1 VFSATPYFGF
11 EFGRLLS
18 IDGIMKKQSWIAGGV
33 ALLALALAVNNYRE
47 QAKVKAA
54 TTTTSKMASLADSG
68 YIAGPGRV
76 EPVSED
82 IKVGSELSG
91 KLKQVMVEEGDH
103 VHRGQVVA
111 ELENADYR
119 AAISSA
125 QATVQQRDAELRK
138 VINGARR
145 QERGEASAT
154 VEQNKA
160 VMDNAKAEMDR
171 RNQLYTA
178 GIVSREE
185 NERYISQYE
194 VALANYNQAYQHHSL
209 VDDKPREE
217 DRAASEAAL
226 ALAKSELAEAQ
237 ARYEK
242 TLIRSPIDGVILRK
256 HHRSGE
262 SVSNSSTVPDPIVTI
277 GDNSVLRV
285 RMDVDETEV
294 AKVRVGQTGYV
305 TADAY
310 GSQKFRGQVIR
321 VGKELGRKN
330 VQTDEPTEK
339 VDTKILETLIQL
351 DAGTQ
356 LPVGLRVD
364 AYVDAGGTTK

>member
-1 VFSATPYFGF
+1 
-11 EFGRLLS
+11 
-18 IDGIMKKQSWIAGGV
+18 MKKRYWIWGSAGIV
-33 ALLALALAVNNYRE
+33 ALALLAHAFKGQPRITEAS
-47 QAKVKAA
+47 AKVMPAP
-54 TTTTSKMASLADSG
+54 SVPSLAGGG
-68 YIAGPGRV
+68 YVAGPGRV

-91 KLKQVMVEEGDH
+91 KLKQVMVEEGDR
-103 VHRGQVVA
+103 VHQGQIVA
-111 ELENADYR
+111 ELENADYK
-119 AAISSA
+119 AEIESA
-125 QATVQQRDAELRK
+125 RATVEQREAELRK
-138 VINGARR
+138 VVNGART
-145 QERGEASAT
+145 QERREAYAT

-160 VMDNAKAEMDR
+160 VMENAKAEMDR
-171 RNQLYTA
+171 RNQLFAA

-185 NERYISQYE
+185 QERYKREYE
-194 VALANYNQAYQHHSL
+194 VALANYNEAFQHHSL

-217 DRAASEAAL
+217 DHAASEAEL
-226 ALAKSELAEAQ
+226 ALAKSELAEAE
-237 ARYEK
+237 AKYEK
-242 TLIRSPIDGVILRK
+242 TLIRSPINGVVLRK

-294 AKVRVGQTGYV
+294 AKVKVGQAAYV

-310 GSQKFRGQVIR
+310 GKEKFVGHVIR

-351 DAGTQ
+351 DAGAQ

-364 AYVDAGGTTK
+364 AYVETGMLP

>member
-1 VFSATPYFGF
+1 
-11 EFGRLLS
+11 
-18 IDGIMKKQSWIAGGV
+18 MKKQYWFAVGV
-33 ALLALALAVNNYRE
+33 ALFAAGFAAYSFRTQPKVTAASALPSPTA
-47 QAKVKAA
+47 
-54 TTTTSKMASLADSG
+54 MG
-68 YIAGPGRV
+68 YVAGPGRV

-91 KLKQVMVEEGDH
+91 KLKRVAVEEGDR
-103 VHRGQVVA
+103 VRRGQIVA
-111 ELENADYR
+111 ELENADYK
-119 AAISSA
+119 AAIDSA
-125 QATVQQRDAELRK
+125 KATVEQREAELRK
-138 VINGARR
+138 VINGARG
-145 QERGEASAT
+145 QERREAFAT

-160 VMDNAKAEMDR
+160 VMENAKAEMER
-171 RNQLYTA
+171 RNQLFAA

-185 NERYISQYE
+185 MERYVREYD
-194 VALANYNQAYQHHSL
+194 VALANYNEAFQHHSL

-226 ALAKSELAEAQ
+226 ELAKSELAEAE
-237 ARYEK
+237 AKYEK

-294 AKVRVGQTGYV
+294 AKVRVGQSAYV

-310 GSQKFRGQVIR
+310 GGEKFTGHVIR

-364 AYVDAGGTTK
+364 SYVNTGAVAR

>member
-1 VFSATPYFGF
+1 MTRRF
-11 EFGRLLS
+11 
-18 IDGIMKKQSWIAGGV
+18 WIWGGV
-33 ALLALALAVNNYRE
+33 GLAAVGLLAYSLKG
-47 QAKVKAA
+47 QPKVTEASMKTAP
-54 TTTTSKMASLADSG
+54 TPSLAGSG
-68 YIAGPGRV
+68 YVAGPGRV

-91 KLKQVMVEEGDH
+91 KLKQVMVEEGDR

-111 ELENADYR
+111 ELENADYQ
-119 AAISSA
+119 AAIGESR
-125 QATVQQRDAELRK
+125 ATVGQREAELRK
-138 VINGARR
+138 VINGART
-145 QERGEASAT
+145 QERREAFAT

-160 VMDNAKAEMDR
+160 IMENAKAEMQR
-171 RNQLYTA
+171 RDQLFAA
-178 GIVSREE
+178 GIISREE
-185 NERYISQYE
+185 QERYAREYN
-194 VALANYNQAYQHHSL
+194 VALANYNEAFQHHSL

-217 DRAASEAAL
+217 DRSAAEAAL
-226 ALAKSELAEAQ
+226 ELAKSQLAEAE
-237 ARYEK
+237 AKYEK

-294 AKVRVGQTGYV
+294 AKVQVGQAAYV

-310 GSQKFRGQVIR
+310 GTEKFPGHVIR

-351 DAGTQ
+351 DGGAQ

-364 AYVDAGGTTK
+364 AYVETGVLR

>member
-1 VFSATPYFGF
+1 
-11 EFGRLLS
+11 
-18 IDGIMKKQSWIAGGV
+18 MKRQYWIVGGTV
-33 ALLALALAVNNYRE
+33 VVGAALLAHSIKLQPRVR
-47 QAKVKAA
+47 AA
-54 TTTTSKMASLADSG
+54 TKSAISPAATSLVQTG
-68 YIAGPGRV
+68 YVAGPGKV

-91 KLKQVMVEEGDH
+91 KLKQVMVEEGDR
-103 VHRGQVVA
+103 VQRGQIVA
-111 ELENADYR
+111 ELENADYK
-119 AAISSA
+119 AAIDEA
-125 QATVQQRDAELRK
+125 RATVEQRKAELRK
-138 VINGARR
+138 VVNGART
-145 QERGEASAT
+145 QERREAYAT

-160 VMDNAKAEMDR
+160 VMENARAEMDR
-171 RNQLYTA
+171 RNQLFAA

-185 NERYISQYE
+185 QERYVREYD
-194 VALANYNQAYQHHSL
+194 VALANYNEAVQHHSL
-209 VDDKPREE
+209 VEDKPREE
-217 DRAASEAAL
+217 DHSAAEAAL
-226 ALAKSELAEAQ
+226 ALAESQLAEAE
-237 ARYEK
+237 ARYQK

-294 AKVRVGQTGYV
+294 ARVRVGQGAYV

-310 GSQKFRGQVIR
+310 GKERFTGHVIR
-321 VGKELGRKN
+321 VGNELGRKN

-351 DAGTQ
+351 DSGIQ

-364 AYVDAGGTTK
+364 AYVNTGVASK